1 MKTILLHGS
10 VVAGLLALTFN
21 VAGAEA
27 AKAFASHAEL
37 LNKSLEEQR
46 LVTKDL
52 KPVMQEV
59 GKMVEPTE
67 VISQFIQEWQKA
79 DKSGD
84 SRLPVGFSKFE
95 ALVRSPDLLSD
106 KSIYR
111 DPVYQTNVADVIKDG
126 TSGRIFSPESVV
138 AKKKDHPDCVAV
150 GRSGQYVASGV
161 IIDNDFVLTA
171 AHICEDDP
179 ESVPDLIWLGQ
190 VTSNSKEAPKKGQA
204 LRIVRYYRH
213 ENYKFGKSYKDPV
226 GNDLM
231 LLEIDPADRGAIET
245 RTPIAKDEDL
255 QGFGTKPLNSVRAAG
270 FGHSRI
276 GFQDKLEG
284 FGVRRYITLYLA
296 ARDVDVYGLHQ
307 VDTPAGKVVAEMVT
321 NPKRETTN
329 IADTC
334 KGDSG
339 GPVYIAKGGDFFLV
353 GITSRATPAA
363 TQVCGDGSISVYLPA
378 YRDWLQ
384 KAFENRAA
392 WKAVE

>member
-1 MKTILLHGS
+1 MTLTI
-10 VVAGLLALTFN
+10 N
-21 VAGAEA
+21 VAKAEP
-27 AKAFASHAEL
+27 AKAFESHAEL
-37 LNKSLEEQR
+37 LDKSVEKQR
-46 LVTKDL
+46 LVTKGL
-52 KPVMQEV
+52 KVVMDQVDKVKEPV
-59 GKMVEPTE
+59 E
-67 VISQFIQEWQKA
+67 VINQFILEWQKTNS
-79 DKSGD
+79 SGN
-84 SRLPVGFSKFE
+84 SGLPVGFSKFDS
-95 ALVRSPDLLSD
+95 LVNSPNLLSER
-106 KSIYR
+106 SIYR
-111 DPVYQTNVADVIKDG
+111 DGVYQTNLADVIKDG

-161 IIDNDFVLTA
+161 IIDNDYVLTA

-190 VTSNSKEAPKKGQA
+190 VTSNSKEAPKKGQP

-213 ENYKFGKSYKDPV
+213 EDYKCDGSYKNPK

-231 LLEIDPADRGAIET
+231 LLEIDPADRGVIES
-245 RTPIAKDEDL
+245 RTSIAKNEDL

-296 ARDVDVYGLHQ
+296 SRDVDLYGLHQ
-307 VDTPAGKVVAEMVT
+307 VETPTGKVVAEFVT

-339 GPVYIAKGGDFFLV
+339 GPVYIVKDGQFFLV

-363 TQVCGDGSISVYLPA
+363 TQVCGDGSVSVYVPA
-378 YRDWLQ
+378 YQEWLQ
-384 KAFENRAA
+384 KAFEKRSQ